1 MFIAP
6 DTTCGQGS
14 KATFRGGHCICGTFP
29 LSANVYIDGFNLY
42 HGALRGTSYK
52 WLNLAV
58 MCRRLLPD
66 REINRIRYFTARV
79 ANYPHDPMARS
90 RQGTYLRALRTIPD
104 LTIHYGRFSHHPATA
119 PIYPLTY
126 ADPSE
131 PPERV
136 RILKTE
142 EKRSDVNLATMLLID
157 CFDEEFDEAVVI
169 SNDSDLTLPIEYVID
184 KFGKR
189 VGVINPHHRSRV
201 SRELSEVATWFY
213 RRINRS
219 ALANSQFPA
228 DMSDS
233 RGDFRKPALW

>member
-6 DTTCGQGS
+6 VPHVRQGS
-14 KATFRGGHCICGTFP
+14 KATFRGGRCICGAFP
-29 LSANVYIDGFNLY
+29 LKVNVYIDGFNLY
-42 HGALRGTSYK
+42 YGALRGTPYK
-52 WLNLAV
+52 WLNLAA

-66 REINRIRYFTARV
+66 RDINRVRYFTARV
-79 ANYPHDPMARS
+79 ASYPHDPQARA
-90 RQGTYLRALRTIPD
+90 RQRAYFRALETIPN
-104 LTIHYGRFSHHPATA
+104 LTTHYGRFSYHPATA

-157 CFDEEFDEAVVI
+157 CFDDEFDEAVVI

-189 VGVINPHHRSRV
+189 VGVINPHNRSRV
-201 SRELSEVATWFY
+201 SRELSEVASWFY

-228 DMSDS
+228 CMSDS
-233 RGDFRKPALW
+233 RGVFRKPALW